1 MANSAKDLLNLSA
14 TSALQSRGRFLIF
27 LMLYGDFRHKKSRV
41 LNRAFKL
48 YFKLYPH
55 ITQPLLQQ
63 LVFRCHTFLCR
74 LCFGRSVFKQ
84 GYAGALGRCRAL
96 FLNRKENLQIA
107 ATMSL
112 TYDNN
117 YAKIQK
123 ERSRLRGAGS
133 ARSAFAAAVKNKTDR
148 RM

>member
-1 MANSAKDLLNLSA
+1 MLLSFILNFIRISRNRFCSSLSFGA
-14 TSALQSRGRFLIF
+14 IHFYAV
-27 LMLYGDFRHKKSRV
+27 YV
-41 LNRAFKL
+41 LDGLSSSKAM
-48 YFKLYPH
+48 
-55 ITQPLLQQ
+55 
-63 LVFRCHTFLCR
+63 
-74 LCFGRSVFKQ
+74 
-84 GYAGALGRCRAL
+84 RAL
-96 FLNRKENLQIA
+96 WGGAAALFSNRKENLQIA